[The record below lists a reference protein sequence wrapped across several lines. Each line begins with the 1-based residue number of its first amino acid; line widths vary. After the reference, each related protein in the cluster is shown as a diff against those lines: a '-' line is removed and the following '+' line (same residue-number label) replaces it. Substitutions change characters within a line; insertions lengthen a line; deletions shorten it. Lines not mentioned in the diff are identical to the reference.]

1 MAAPR
6 RLARMAAAAAA
17 AAVAMALAAAAP
29 AGAQSTAAESATRY
43 FTDLRLT
50 QLNATRCGAAPPA
63 APFNPAVIGQTYSG
77 AFECYR
83 PRYPLRFLVRAKA
96 LVMTAEDEYIVN
108 KCAGDVIALRF
119 GKAWERPYFNRKPG
133 VDLEAAFGRSTPPAR
148 FGDSCDAVRAEL
160 GVAEERYGPWGPGR
174 PDFIRDLCLMT
185 RLVRELRDFRC
196 DGDAPADGTAAR
208 VPSPL
213 DSVVFFLE
221 SIAYQYNV
229 PV

>member
-1 MAAPR
+1 
-6 RLARMAAAAAA
+6 MAAAAAA
-17 AAVAMALAAAAP
+17 AAVAVAVALAAAAP
-29 AGAQSTAAESATRY
+29 AGAQSTSAESATRY

-50 QLNATRCGAAPPA
+50 QRNATRCGAAPPA

-77 AFECYR
+77 ALECYR
-83 PRYPLRFLVRAKA
+83 PRYPLRFHVRARA
-96 LVMTAEDEYIVN
+96 LVMTAEDESIVN

-133 VDLEAAFGRSTPPAR
+133 VDLTAAFGSPTPPPR

-160 GVAEERYGPWGPGR
+160 GVAEERYGPWGASR

-196 DGDAPADGTAAR
+196 EGDTR
-208 VPSPL
+208 VRSPL